1 MSKHTNKVH
10 GKLNFLIVAVVLV
23 MGAVAYL
30 FVQSDV
36 IDFNPSDLSSSGNK
50 AIKGA
55 KKAVKY
61 DNSSVVVVDLDGEE
75 VQQLLN
81 SQDFQ
86 KMVEN
91 PEFAKAMEFAKN
103 PEFAKAMEFA
113 MSPEFAKAMEFAK
126 GPEFAKAMEFAKN
139 PEFAKAMEFAKNP
152 EFAKAMAFAKNPE
165 FA

>member
-23 MGAVAYL
+23 MGAVTYL

-61 DNSSVVVVDLDGEE
+61 DNSSVVVVDLDGED

-86 KMVEN
+86 KN
-91 PEFAKAMEFAKN
+91 GRKP
-103 PEFAKAMEFA
+103 
-113 MSPEFAKAMEFAK
+113 
-126 GPEFAKAMEFAKN
+126 
-139 PEFAKAMEFAKNP
+139 
-152 EFAKAMAFAKNPE
+152 
-165 FA
+165 